1 LIQGGF
7 TINSIRFYANRPGQD
22 FYTGMSGI
30 IYPETTPVLDVADLL
45 PRVSGWLKNTPQSMG
60 NWTSREDL
68 YHYLTAREWPTVQVY
83 RGNQGLWPANQLLKE
98 NGELVLVGFDVLQ
111 VPRAVITFKQAQ

>member
-1 LIQGGF
+1 
-7 TINSIRFYANRPGQD
+7 
-22 FYTGMSGI
+22 MSGI